1 MTTVISNIRINKK
14 ILSAFSLAYLIIT
27 IISCSENKPD
37 IPAIDLKLDKSAV
50 TLKRGKTVAV
60 TIESGNGGYSVATKD
75 EKIATASVN
84 ENIVTIQAV
93 GEGMTTITVTDKQ
106 QKKAIINVIVP
117 YASLKLDKSA
127 VTLKRGKTIA
137 VTIES
142 GNGGYSVTTKDEKIA
157 TASVNENIVT
167 IQAVGEGV
175 TVITIIDSRE
185 NTTNINVNVV
195 IANSD
200 LWEIK
205 NGKFY
210 DDDEWIFLKIAKP
223 LRDFS
228 NASQVDKLISELDIL
243 QSKRYNTIEINC
255 YWHHFDHN
263 GDGIPD
269 KSLAPLNWLINAIY
283 KKGMYPCLSLETYA
297 VGGGTIPS
305 GFWDRNPDAYAI
317 DDKGNRVKD
326 TEYGFGS
333 SVVSIFHSGYRST
346 VHEFIKNM
354 AKGVDT
360 DKILYFETTVEPQY
374 MGSIA
379 LCYSKM
385 AKKEYE
391 KWREENQITDPE
403 SEMPP
408 TFPIPASFVKNPTWN
423 KFRAQFLAKWVNE
436 DAAAYRSIAGEK
448 AYVAVDYLD
457 ANENVQYLRM
467 GDPIEFLTHL
477 TEANIIQVNWSW
489 YFPNNTPNQKAYNRV
504 WKVLNEHSRDW
515 VVSEH
520 MTFNGS
526 DFVNYTELQLNRILE
541 NTLKQGTRFGWE
553 FVNVSN
559 NSRDNFSLYEDD
571 WAPKKVIKSV
581 DNRWEYW
588 LERIHTTEP

>member
-1 MTTVISNIRINKK
+1 MTIIISSIRITKK
-14 ILSAFSLAYLIIT
+14 ILSVLSLAYLIVTLIA
-27 IISCSENKPD
+27 CSENKSS
-37 IPAIDLKLDKSAV
+37 IPAVNLKLNKSIVTFKREEAV
-50 TLKRGKTVAV
+50 VV
-60 TIESGNGGYSVATKD
+60 TIESGNGGYTVTTED

-84 ENIVTIQAV
+84 ENIVTIKAV
-93 GEGMTTITVTDKQ
+93 SEGMTTITVTDKQ
-106 QKKAIINVIVP
+106 KK
-117 YASLKLDKSA
+117 
-127 VTLKRGKTIA
+127 
-137 VTIES
+137 
-142 GNGGYSVTTKDEKIA
+142 
-157 TASVNENIVT
+157 TAH
-167 IQAVGEGV
+167 
-175 TVITIIDSRE
+175 
-185 NTTNINVNVV
+185 INVNVV
-195 IANSD
+195 VAYSD

-205 NGKFY
+205 NGKLY
-210 DDDEWIFLKIAKP
+210 VDDEWIFLKIAKP

-243 QSKRYNTIEINC
+243 RSKGYNAIEINC

-269 KSLAPLNWLINAIY
+269 KSLVPLNWLVNAIY
-283 KKGMYPCLSLETYA
+283 GKGMYPCLSLETYA

-317 DDKGNRVKD
+317 DDKGNKVKD

-333 SVVSIFHSGYRST
+333 SVVSIFHPGYRST
-346 VHEFIKNM
+346 VHKFIKNIV
-354 AKGVDT
+354 KGIDAN
-360 DKILYFETTVEPQY
+360 KILYFETTVEPQY

-379 LCYSKM
+379 LCYSEM
-385 AKKEYE
+385 AKKEYK

-403 SEMPP
+403 SEMPS
-408 TFPIPASFVKNPTWN
+408 TFPIPASFVKNLTWN

-436 DAAAYRSIAGEK
+436 DAAAYRDIAGKE

-477 TEANIIQVNWSW
+477 TEADIIQVNWSW
-489 YFPNNTPNQKAYNRV
+489 YFPNNTPNQKAYDRV
-504 WKVLNEHSRDW
+504 WKVLNEHSRNW
-515 VVSEH
+515 AVSEH

-526 DFVNYTELQLNRILE
+526 DFANYTALQLERILE

-559 NSRDNFSLYEDD
+559 NSRDNFSLYEDN
-571 WAPKKVIKSV
+571 WTPKRVIKSV
-581 DNRWEYW
+581 DDRWEYW
-588 LERIHTTEP
+588 LERIHTIEQEK